1 MSTSQNWSSSFKF
14 ILVAAGSAVGLGN
27 IWKFPQLVAENGGS
41 AFILIYLA
49 CILLLGI
56 PLLILEFSIGKTSKS
71 NSLDTILHFNKHY
84 FFKHS
89 YLLYIIGAFLL
100 MSFYFVVSGWT
111 LSYFVESITGTIAYS
126 NNLDASYYQNIL
138 GNLFSSPKKLIL
150 YTLAIILITYYI
162 NSKDIQKGIE
172 RLNFVLFPVLFLI
185 LIILIIKV
193 LTLNNISEGL
203 KFYFYLDFS
212 KVTINTF
219 INALGQTFFSL
230 SLGSGTMIVYSSYL
244 KKEINKETSIIKAS
258 IYTSIIGSLVGIFSG
273 LIIIP
278 SLFSFNL
285 PLSGGTGVTFI
296 SLPLIFSQIYL
307 GKYLAIIFFFMMLI
321 ATITSTIS
329 ILETILPY
337 FMKKCNLTRQKSAL
351 LISFIVLILSIPNSL
366 SFNILSNL
374 TLFKLNIFEQVVYL
388 ENNIFLTLGSLLTII
403 YGIYFIKNTLKAE
416 LSNYLS
422 PFLINLWIF
431 VIKFIIPL
439 IIIVIVIKEIINS

>member
-1 MSTSQNWSSSFKF
+1 
-14 ILVAAGSAVGLGN
+14 
-27 IWKFPQLVAENGGS
+27 
-41 AFILIYLA
+41 
-49 CILLLGI
+49 
-56 PLLILEFSIGKTSKS
+56 
-71 NSLDTILHFNKHY
+71 
-84 FFKHS
+84 
-89 YLLYIIGAFLL
+89 

-203 KFYFYLDFS
+203 KFYFYPDFS

>member
-1 MSTSQNWSSSFKF
+1 MSTSQNWSSSLKF

-41 AFILIYLA
+41 AFILIYIA
-49 CILLLGI
+49 CILILGI

-71 NSLDTILHFNKHY
+71 NSLDTILHFNKNS
-84 FFKHS
+84 FLKHS

-100 MSFYFVVSGWT
+100 MSFYFIVSGWT
-111 LSYFVESITGTIAYS
+111 LSYFVESITGGISY
-126 NNLDASYYQNIL
+126 NPNLENSYYQNVL
-138 GNLFSSPKKLIL
+138 GSLFSNPKKLIL

-203 KFYFYLDFS
+203 KFYFYPDFS

-230 SLGSGTMIVYSSYL
+230 SLGTGTMIVYSSYL
-244 KKEINKETSIIKAS
+244 KKEINIIKAS

-285 PLSGGTGVTFI
+285 PLSGGTGLTFI

-329 ILETILPY
+329 MLETILPY

-366 SFNILSNL
+366 SFNVLSNL

-388 ENNIFLTLGSLLTII
+388 ENNILLTLGSLLITI
-403 YGIYFIKNTLKAE
+403 YGIYFIKDTLKAE
-416 LSNYLS
+416 ISNYLS
-422 PFLINLWIF
+422 PFIMNLWIF
-431 VIKFIIPL
+431 LIKFIIPL
-439 IIIVIVIKEIINS
+439 IIIVIIIKEIINS